1 MEINNAN
8 KIKEYFYLAKKTMKK
23 NLFKIYANIMKED
36 IDFNNMNELFGLL
49 TNEISY
55 SYLAWKYF
63 KIFGENSKNFE
74 DILQIVISSFF
85 GRKINCDFKFSYGDG
100 DYYVKVYEFIREV
113 NIQNYND
120 ELKDNLKNT
129 KSN

>member
-23 NLFKIYANIMKED
+23 NLFKIYANTDFDINNIMKEN

-55 SYLAWKYF
+55 SYLAYF
-63 KIFGENSKNFE
+63 KLSKAHFLE
-74 DILQIVISSFF
+74 E
-85 GRKINCDFKFSYGDG
+85 K
-100 DYYVKVYEFIREV
+100 
-113 NIQNYND
+113 
-120 ELKDNLKNT
+120 
-129 KSN
+129 